1 MMPTEQGFQNE
12 FVEDSEVAETSCSLE
27 QIRFWDNV
35 RSVSC
40 IFDPL
45 NDVICVKT
53 DHSRI

>member
-1 MMPTEQGFQNE
+1 MPTEQGFQNE
-12 FVEDSEVAETSCSLE
+12 FVEDSEVAKTSCSLE
-27 QIRFWDNV
+27 QIRFWDSV